1 MRNFNDPTV
10 ECPYNK
16 GHKMPAPRLQW
27 HLVKC
32 KSKQERQQAGLLD
45 YHCKY
50 NFMHIFFTQEELDS
64 HLVECEQNCEAQRS
78 KRLLD

>member
-1 MRNFNDPTV
+1 METLKANRRQEIPTLSF
-10 ECPYNK
+10 K
-16 GHKMPAPRLQW
+16 W
-27 HLVKC
+27 HLG
-32 KSKQERQQAGLLD
+32 AF
-45 YHCKY
+45 HCKY